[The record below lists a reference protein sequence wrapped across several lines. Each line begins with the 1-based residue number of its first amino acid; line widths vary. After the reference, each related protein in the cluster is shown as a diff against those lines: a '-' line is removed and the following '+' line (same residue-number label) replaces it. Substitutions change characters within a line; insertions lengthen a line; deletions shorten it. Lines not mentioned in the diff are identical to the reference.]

1 MELSIPSTQYIM
13 ELTKDFGVS
22 TDHLLGMKDTSTISV
37 NGLSQQQVSFSN
49 PNIAHI
55 PYNAILSQK

>member
-1 MELSIPSTQYIM
+1 M

-37 NGLSQQQVSFSN
+37 NGLSQQQISALLNVIECFKN
-49 PNIAHI
+49 NDKAE
-55 PYNAILSQK
+55 N